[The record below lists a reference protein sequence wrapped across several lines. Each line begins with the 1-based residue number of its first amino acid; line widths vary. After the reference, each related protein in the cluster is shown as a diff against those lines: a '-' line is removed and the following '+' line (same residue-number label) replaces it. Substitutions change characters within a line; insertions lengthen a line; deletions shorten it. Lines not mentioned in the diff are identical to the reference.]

1 VTEPRLSIVVPMY
14 NEAEIARDTV
24 ARLLAAGESTCRDFE
39 VLAVDDGS
47 RDGTAAILAELAAAD
62 PRVRTVGFARNQG
75 HFPATQAGLEHAR
88 GEVIVVLD
96 ADLQTPPELIPE
108 LVETLERA
116 PAEVTTVF
124 GVTSTRD
131 DPPVLLAGQAVFYFL
146 QTRLSR
152 NPIPRGASSF
162 FSIRRDVARRIAR
175 LPLRSG
181 NVGAVVAA
189 LGLAAESVLYAK
201 PASYR
206 HDSRLGLR
214 GHLREAIGSFALTGV
229 LTRLA
234 AVAAGLALV
243 AAAAGFASRHPEWA
257 TAALVVALASTAVAV
272 GSERFVRRSLDGPAG
287 GAIG

>member
-1 VTEPRLSIVVPMY
+1 MY
-14 NEAEIARDTV
+14 NEAEIARSTV
-24 ARLLAAGESTCRDFE
+24 GRLLAAGEATGREFE

-47 RDGTAAILAELAAAD
+47 RDATAAILAGLAAAD

-75 HFPATQAGLEHAR
+75 HFPATQAGLGHAR
-88 GEVIVVLD
+88 GEVVVVLD

-108 LVETLERA
+108 LVATLERA
-116 PAEVTTVF
+116 PPEVAAVF

-131 DPPVLLAGQAVFYFL
+131 DPALLLAGQAVFYFL

-162 FSIRRDVARRIAR
+162 FGIRREAGRRIAR

-189 LGLAAESVLYAK
+189 LGLGAESVLYAK

-214 GHLREAIGSFALTGV
+214 GHLREAIGAFALTGV
-229 LTRLA
+229 LARLSGLG
-234 AVAAGLALV
+234 AGLALLGAAAAWAGGRPGWTAAALG
-243 AAAAGFASRHPEWA
+243 AAAAG
-257 TAALVVALASTAVAV
+257 AAAAAA
-272 GSERFVRRSLDGPAG
+272 SERFLRRSLRPEAGRWAVQEEGGPG
-287 GAIG
+287 